1 MTGNSDI
8 SKTKILSQVPQNV
21 ALFLEQMREMGDKR
35 DIPNISWDTAAFL
48 IEQLRMRNISN
59 MLEIGSA
66 NGFSTMML
74 ALACPDASITSI
86 EFSRHAF
93 EELRQ
98 NLQSF
103 NALKGQS
110 TKDKV
115 QNNGFIPADL

>member
-1 MTGNSDI
+1 MNSTA
-8 SKTKILSQVPQNV
+8 TKQEILSQVPQNV
-21 ALFLEQMREMGDKR
+21 ALFLEQMRKMGDKR

-48 IEQLRMRNISN
+48 IEQLSMRNISN

-93 EELRQ
+93 EELRH
-98 NLQSF
+98 NVRAFSAMTNDEPCL
-103 NALKGQS
+103 
-110 TKDKV
+110 
-115 QNNGFIPADL
+115 PAGR

>member
-1 MTGNSDI
+1 MNPTA
-8 SKTKILSQVPQNV
+8 TKQEILSQVPQNV

-35 DIPNISWDTAAFL
+35 DIPNISWNTAAFL
-48 IEQLRMRNISN
+48 IEQLRRRNISN
-59 MLEIGSA
+59 ILEIGSA

-103 NALKGQS
+103 S
-110 TKDKV
+110 TMKNEEITFV
-115 QNNGFIPADL
+115 PADL